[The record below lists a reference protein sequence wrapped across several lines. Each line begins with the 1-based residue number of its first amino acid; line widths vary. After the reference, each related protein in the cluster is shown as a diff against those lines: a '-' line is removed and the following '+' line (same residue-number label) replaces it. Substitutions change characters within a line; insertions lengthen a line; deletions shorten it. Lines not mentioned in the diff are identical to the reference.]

1 MPKGLVHLEAHRPD
15 YLARYDW
22 AKLGCDKEKKSC
34 EERAMKIGFIGL
46 GQMGRP
52 MVERLKGAGHSLKVF
67 NRTRWSDEILEKAEA
82 VLDAEVV
89 ITMLADDAAV
99 RAVWLDSGLA
109 KRLPKTAIHLNM
121 ATVSMGI
128 ARELSAIQ
136 GKGYVAAP
144 VFGRPP
150 LAAQGQL
157 DIIAAG
163 AAEMIQRCEPLFKVL
178 GKQTFVVGEE
188 PAKANAV
195 KIARNF
201 LLSTVIESLGE
212 AYALVR
218 KCGVEPQKFWEILG
232 NTSLGC
238 PAYKNYGKMI
248 VDQAW
253 TPAQFAMPLG
263 VKDVELALATAR
275 EAGMD
280 LPSGNLIRKH
290 LLEAIAAGRAEQ
302 DWAALAGK
310 LATDAG
316 L

>member
-1 MPKGLVHLEAHRPD
+1 MNV
-15 YLARYDW
+15 
-22 AKLGCDKEKKSC
+22 
-34 EERAMKIGFIGL
+34 GFMGH

-52 MVERLKGAGHSLKVF
+52 MVERLKGAGHSLKVY
-67 NRTRWSDEILEKAEA
+67 NRTRSSAEIQEKPEA
-82 VLDAEVV
+82 VLDADVV

-109 KRLPKTAIHLNM
+109 VRLPKGAIHLNM

-128 ARELSAIQ
+128 SRQLTKIHD
-136 GKGYVAAP
+136 GRYVAAP

-163 AAEMIQRCEPLFKVL
+163 PKAALDRCRPLFEVL

-201 LLSTVIESLGE
+201 LLATVIESLGE
-212 AYALVR
+212 AFALVR
-218 KCGVEPQKFWEILG
+218 KCGVEPQKFSEILG
-232 NTSLGC
+232 STSLGC

-248 VDQAW
+248 VEQAW

-275 EAGMD
+275 EAGMN
-280 LPSGNLIRKH
+280 LPSGELVRKNL
-290 LLEAIAAGRAEQ
+290 LAAIAAGRAEQ
-302 DWAALAGK
+302 DWVALAGK
-310 LATDAG
+310 LAADAG

>member
-1 MPKGLVHLEAHRPD
+1 MNL
-15 YLARYDW
+15 
-22 AKLGCDKEKKSC
+22 
-34 EERAMKIGFIGL
+34 GFIGL

-52 MVERLKGAGHSLKVF
+52 MVERLKGAGHGVKAY
-67 NRTRWSDEILEKAEA
+67 NRTRSSPELASKPDE
-82 VLDAEVV
+82 VLDTEIV

-109 KRLPKTAIHLNM
+109 RSLPKGAIHLNM

-128 ARELSAIQ
+128 ARELTAMQ
-136 GKGYVAAP
+136 GDSYVSAP

-163 AAEMIQRCEPLFKVL
+163 PKAALERCAPLFKVL

-201 LLSTVIESLGE
+201 LLATVIESLGE
-212 AYALVR
+212 AFALVR
-218 KCGVEPQKFWEILG
+218 KCGVEPQKFLEILG
-232 NTSLGC
+232 GTSLGS

-263 VKDVELALATAR
+263 VKDVELALHTGR
-275 EAGMD
+275 EHGVP
-280 LPSGNLIRKH
+280 LPSAEMIRKH
-290 LLEAIAAGRAEQ
+290 LLEAIQAGRAEQ

-310 LATDAG
+310 IAADAG

>member
-1 MPKGLVHLEAHRPD
+1 
-15 YLARYDW
+15 
-22 AKLGCDKEKKSC
+22 
-34 EERAMKIGFIGL
+34 
-46 GQMGRP
+46 
-52 MVERLKGAGHSLKVF
+52 MVERLKGAGHGLKVY
-67 NRTRWSDEILEKAEA
+67 NRTRTSSEIVAHPEE
-82 VLDAEVV
+82 VLAADVV

-99 RAVWLDSGLA
+99 RAVWLDPGLA
-109 KRLPKTAIHLNM
+109 ARLPGGAIHLNM

-128 ARELSAIQ
+128 ARELTAIH
-136 GKGYVAAP
+136 KGSYVAAP

-163 AAEMIQRCEPLFKVL
+163 PKAALERCQPLFGVL
-178 GKQTFVVGEE
+178 GKQTFVVGED

-201 LLSTVIESLGE
+201 LLATVIESLGE
-212 AYALVR
+212 AFALVR
-218 KCGVEPQKFWEILG
+218 KCGVAPADFLNILA
-232 NTSLGC
+232 NTSLGS

-248 VDQAW
+248 VEQAW

-263 VKDVELALATAR
+263 VKDVELALSTAR
-275 EAGMD
+275 ETGVP
-280 LPSGNLIRKH
+280 LPSGEMIRKH

-310 LATDAG
+310 LASDAG

>member
-1 MPKGLVHLEAHRPD
+1 MQ
-15 YLARYDW
+15 
-22 AKLGCDKEKKSC
+22 
-34 EERAMKIGFIGL
+34 IGFIGL

-52 MVERLKGAGHSLKVF
+52 MVERLKGAGHSLKVY
-67 NRTRWSDEILEKAEA
+67 NRTRSSPEIVDQPVQVLESD
-82 VLDAEVV
+82 VV

-99 RAVWLDSGLA
+99 RAVWLDTGLA
-109 KRLPKTAIHLNM
+109 AYLPKGALHLNM
-121 ATVSMGI
+121 ATVSMRI
-128 ARELSAIQ
+128 ARELTVIQ
-136 GKGYVAAP
+136 KERYVSAP

-150 LAAQGQL
+150 VAAQGQL

-163 AAEMIQRCEPLFKVL
+163 PKAALDKCEPLFKVL
-178 GKQTFVVGEE
+178 GKQTFIVGEE

-201 LLSTVIESLGE
+201 LLATVIESLGE
-212 AYALVR
+212 AFALVR
-218 KCGVEPQKFWEILG
+218 KCGVGPADFLNILA
-232 NTSLGC
+232 NTSLGS

-263 VKDVELALATAR
+263 LKDVQLALATAAD
-275 EAGMD
+275 AGCP
-280 LPSGNLIRKH
+280 LPSAELIQKH
-290 LLEAIAAGRAEQ
+290 IKQALTAGRAEE

-310 LATDAG
+310 LAADAG

>member
-1 MPKGLVHLEAHRPD
+1 MQ
-15 YLARYDW
+15 
-22 AKLGCDKEKKSC
+22 
-34 EERAMKIGFIGL
+34 IGFIGL

-52 MVERLKGAGHSLKVF
+52 MVERLKGAGHSLKVY
-67 NRTRWSDEILEKAEA
+67 NRTRHGTEIAAHPRDVLESEI
-82 VLDAEVV
+82 VV
-89 ITMLADDAAV
+89 TMLADDAAV

-109 KRLPKTAIHLNM
+109 AKLPKGSIHLNM
-121 ATVSMGI
+121 ATVSMTI
-128 ARELSAIQ
+128 ARQLTKAHGDS
-136 GKGYVAAP
+136 YVSAP

-150 LAAQGQL
+150 VAAKGEL

-163 AAEMIQRCEPLFKVL
+163 PKAALERCEPLFKVL
-178 GKQTFVVGEE
+178 GKQTFIVGEE

-201 LLSTVIESLGE
+201 LLATVIESLGE

-218 KCGVEPQKFWEILG
+218 KCGVQANDFWEILSK
-232 NTSLGC
+232 TSLGS
-238 PAYKNYGKMI
+238 PAYRNYGKMI

-263 VKDVELALATAR
+263 VKDVELALSTAQD
-275 EAGMD
+275 AGMR
-280 LPSGNLIRKH
+280 LPSGEMIREH
-290 LLEAIAAGRAEQ
+290 LLEAIQEGRAEQ

-310 LATDAG
+310 LAADAG

>member
-1 MPKGLVHLEAHRPD
+1 MNL
-15 YLARYDW
+15 
-22 AKLGCDKEKKSC
+22 
-34 EERAMKIGFIGL
+34 GFIGL

-52 MVERLKGAGHSLKVF
+52 MVDRLKGAGHSLKIF
-67 NRTRWSDEILEKAEA
+67 NRTRSSSEVLEKPDAL
-82 VLDAEVV
+82 LDAEVV

-109 KRLPKTAIHLNM
+109 ARVPKGTIHLNM
-121 ATVSMGI
+121 ATVSMSI
-128 ARELSAIQ
+128 ARQLTAMHT
-136 GKGYVAAP
+136 YVAAP

-163 AAEMIQRCEPLFKVL
+163 PQAALERCRPLFQVL
-178 GKQTFVVGEE
+178 GKQTFVVGDE

-201 LLSTVIESLGE
+201 LLATVIESLGE
-212 AYALVR
+212 AFALVR
-218 KCGVEPQKFWEILG
+218 KCGVAPAGFLNILG
-232 NTSLGC
+232 NTSLGS

-248 VDQAW
+248 VEQAW

-275 EAGMD
+275 EAGMN
-280 LPSGNLIRKH
+280 LPSGELIRKN
-290 LLEAIAAGRAEQ
+290 LLAAITAGRAEQ

-310 LATDAG
+310 IAQDAG
-316 L
+316 LPG

>member
-1 MPKGLVHLEAHRPD
+1 MQ
-15 YLARYDW
+15 
-22 AKLGCDKEKKSC
+22 
-34 EERAMKIGFIGL
+34 IGFIGL

-52 MVERLKGAGHSLKVF
+52 MVERLKGAGHGLKVY
-67 NRTRWSDEILEKAEA
+67 NRTRSSPEIAAHPQE

-109 KRLPKTAIHLNM
+109 ARLPKGAVHLNM

-128 ARELSAIQ
+128 ARELARIQ
-136 GKGYVAAP
+136 KGAYVSAP

-163 AAEMIQRCEPLFKVL
+163 PKPAVERCEPLFKVL
-178 GKQTFVVGEE
+178 GKQMFVVGTEAE
-188 PAKANAV
+188 KANAV

-201 LLSTVIESLGE
+201 LLATVIESLGE
-212 AYALVR
+212 AFALVR
-218 KCGVEPQKFWEILG
+218 KCGVAPADFLDILA
-232 NTSLGC
+232 NTSLGS

-248 VDQAW
+248 VEQAW

-275 EAGMD
+275 ELGMG
-280 LPSGNLIRKH
+280 LPSGEMIRQH
-290 LLEAIAAGRAEQ
+290 FLQAIQAGRAEQ
-302 DWAALAGK
+302 DWVALAGK
-310 LATDAG
+310 LAADAG

>member
-1 MPKGLVHLEAHRPD
+1 MDV
-15 YLARYDW
+15 
-22 AKLGCDKEKKSC
+22 
-34 EERAMKIGFIGL
+34 GFIGL

-52 MVERLKGAGHSLKVF
+52 MVERLKGAGHTLKVY
-67 NRTRWSDEILEKAEA
+67 NRTRSSPAVLEKPEA

-99 RAVWLDSGLA
+99 RAVWLDTGLPA
-109 KRLPKTAIHLNM
+109 RLPKGAIHLNM

-128 ARELSAIQ
+128 ARELTATHQ
-136 GKGYVAAP
+136 GAYIAAP

-157 DIIAAG
+157 DIVAAG
-163 AAEMIQRCEPLFKVL
+163 PKAALDRCQPLFAVL
-178 GKQTFVVGEE
+178 GKQTFVVGDE

-201 LLSTVIESLGE
+201 LLATVIESLGE
-212 AYALVR
+212 AFALVR
-218 KCGVEPQKFWEILG
+218 KCGVEPHKFLEILG
-232 NTSLGC
+232 NTSLGS
-238 PAYKNYGKMI
+238 PAYKSYGKMI

-253 TPAQFAMPLG
+253 RPAQFAMPLG

-275 EAGMD
+275 EAGMQ
-280 LPSGNLIRKH
+280 LPSGELIRKH
-290 LLEAIAAGRAEQ
+290 LVDAIAAGRGEQ

-310 LATDAG
+310 LAADAG

>member
-1 MPKGLVHLEAHRPD
+1 MNV
-15 YLARYDW
+15 
-22 AKLGCDKEKKSC
+22 
-34 EERAMKIGFIGL
+34 GFIGL

-52 MVERLKGAGHSLKVF
+52 MVERLKGAGHSLKVY
-67 NRTRWSDEILEKAEA
+67 NRTRSSPEVQKDPEL
-82 VLDAEVV
+82 VLDADVV

-109 KRLPKTAIHLNM
+109 ARLPKGAIHLNM

-128 ARELSAIQ
+128 SRQLTKIHD
-136 GKGYVAAP
+136 GGYVAAP

-163 AAEMIQRCEPLFKVL
+163 PKAAIDRCQPLFQVL

-201 LLSTVIESLGE
+201 LLATVIESLGE
-212 AYALVR
+212 AFALVR
-218 KCGVEPQKFWEILG
+218 KCGIEPHRFLEVLSS
-232 NTSLGC
+232 TSLGS

-248 VDQAW
+248 VEQAW
-253 TPAQFAMPLG
+253 TPAQFSMPLG

-275 EAGMD
+275 EMEMN
-280 LPSGNLIRKH
+280 LPSGELIRKN
-290 LLEAIAAGRAEQ
+290 LLAAIQAGRGEQ

-310 LATDAG
+310 LAADAG

>member
-1 MPKGLVHLEAHRPD
+1 MNV
-15 YLARYDW
+15 
-22 AKLGCDKEKKSC
+22 
-34 EERAMKIGFIGL
+34 GFVGL

-52 MVERLKGAGHSLKVF
+52 MVERLKGTGHALKVY
-67 NRTRWSDEILEKAEA
+67 NRTRSSSAVVERPEA
-82 VLDAEVV
+82 VLDSEVV

-99 RAVWLDSGLA
+99 RAVWLDTGLA
-109 KRLPKTAIHLNM
+109 ARLPKGSIHLNM

-128 ARELSAIQ
+128 ARELTRIHEGA
-136 GKGYVAAP
+136 YVAAP

-163 AAEMIQRCEPLFKVL
+163 PKAALDRCQPLFSVL

-201 LLSTVIESLGE
+201 LLATVIESLGE
-212 AYALVR
+212 AFALVR
-218 KCGVEPQKFWEILG
+218 KCGVEPQKFLEILG
-232 NTSLGC
+232 NTSLGS

-248 VDQAW
+248 VEEAW
-253 TPAQFAMPLG
+253 RPAQFAMPLG

-275 EAGMD
+275 EAGMK
-280 LPSGNLIRKH
+280 LPSGEMIRKH

-310 LATDAG
+310 LAADAG

>member
-1 MPKGLVHLEAHRPD
+1 
-15 YLARYDW
+15 
-22 AKLGCDKEKKSC
+22 
-34 EERAMKIGFIGL
+34 MKVGFIGL

-52 MVERLKGAGHSLKVF
+52 MVERLKGAGHSVKVY
-67 NRTRWSDEILEKAEA
+67 NRTRSSPDILTHPQE

-109 KRLPKTAIHLNM
+109 ARLPAGAIHLNM
-121 ATVSMGI
+121 ATISMAVARQLTAIHKNAYVS
-128 ARELSAIQ
+128 
-136 GKGYVAAP
+136 AP

-157 DIIAAG
+157 DVIAAG
-163 AAEMIQRCEPLFKVL
+163 PAQAIERCKPLFTVL
-178 GKQTFVVGEE
+178 SKQVIVVGEE

-201 LLSTVIESLGE
+201 LLATVIESLGE
-212 AYALVR
+212 AFALVR
-218 KCGVEPQKFWEILG
+218 KCGVEPQKFLDILSH
-232 NTSLGC
+232 TSLGA

-248 VDQAW
+248 VEQAW
-253 TPAQFAMPLG
+253 KPAQFAMPLG

-275 EAGMD
+275 DAGMS
-280 LPSGNLIRKH
+280 LPSGEMIRKH
-290 LLEAIAAGRAEQ
+290 LLEAIAAGRADQ

-310 LATDAG
+310 IARDAG
-316 L
+316 LPG